1 MANNDYSSR
10 WRFRGYYASNSYY
23 IPQCSSDGTFL
34 PIQCSTPNDT
44 LNDKQYC
51 WCVDPV
57 TGIAVQ
63 SDYDPFD
70 DDYLFYSDILFPPEV
85 ISNVTCKN
93 VDTTAICKVR
103 ENGCTYMCCTYV
115 NGSFNVI
122 AVFIQ
127 FLQLLHT

>member
-10 WRFRGYYASNSYY
+10 WRIYGYYASNSYY

-44 LNDKQYC
+44 LYDKQYC
-51 WCVDPV
+51 WCVDPA

-70 DDYLFYSDILFPPEV
+70 DDYLFYSDLQFPPEV
-85 ISNVTCKN
+85 ISTVTCKN
-93 VDTTAICKVR
+93 VNTTAICKVI
-103 ENGCTYMCCTYV
+103 ENGYFTRICVVHMSMV
-115 NGSFNVI
+115 
-122 AVFIQ
+122 
-127 FLQLLHT
+127 LLM